1 MRRAH
6 PPHSGQ
12 HLNALGRAFSTKYRE
27 PARRAGLRELR
38 GLSGA
43 SRDGTSAMVR
53 APGAGDELTGVRL

>member
-12 HLNALGRAFSTKYRE
+12 HLKALGGAFSTKLSTKYRE

-38 GLSGA
+38 GLSGPV
-43 SRDGTSAMVR
+43 SREYVLLARGPS
-53 APGAGDELTGVRL
+53 LTGVRL